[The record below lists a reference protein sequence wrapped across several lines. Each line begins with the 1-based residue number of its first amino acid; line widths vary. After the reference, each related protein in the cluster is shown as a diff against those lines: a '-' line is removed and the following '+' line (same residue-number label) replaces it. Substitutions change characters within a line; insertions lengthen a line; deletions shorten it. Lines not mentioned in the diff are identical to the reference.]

1 MTTPPNPKVF
11 VSHASED
18 KDRFVLPFAAALRGK
33 GIDAWVD
40 KWEMRPG
47 DSLVDKIFEEG
58 LKEAAAVIVVL
69 SKTSVAK
76 PWVREELNAAVVD
89 RIGRGTKLIPVVLDD
104 CEVPQ
109 ALKSL
114 LWEPVKD
121 PANFGENL
129 ARVVDSVFGHTQ
141 KPALGPVPAYV
152 NGHTAY
158 PSIQGLTSADAA
170 VLHILF
176 EHFIHDHHSY
186 IDPASLNTTAS
197 AHDVDPSVVQ
207 DSLEVLANQH
217 YAEILHHLGNG
228 PYPSR
233 ITAFGVSQVLGSKE
247 GALVRQV
254 GLAIQNDNLLS
265 GADIAESTGLERALV
280 EHAIKKLEGGGHL
293 KAARGLG
300 GETLIYNVN
309 ATLKRLLGA

>member
-1 MTTPPNPKVF
+1 MSISTPPKVF

-40 KWEMRPG
+40 RWEMLPG

-58 LKEAAAVIVVL
+58 LKEAAAVIIVL
-69 SKTSVAK
+69 SKISVVK

-114 LWEPVKD
+114 VWEPVKD
-121 PANFGENL
+121 PANFNESL
-129 ARVVDSVFGHTQ
+129 ARVVDSVFGHTR

-152 NGHTAY
+152 NEHPAY
-158 PSIQGLTSADAA
+158 PSIRGLTSADAA
-170 VLHILF
+170 VLYMLF
-176 EHFIHDHHSY
+176 EHFVRDHFGNY
-186 IDPASLNTTAS
+186 QEPGALNTLAS
-197 AHDVDPSVVQ
+197 GQGIESSVAQ
-207 DSLEVLANQH
+207 ESLEVLANQH
-217 YAEILHHLGNG
+217 LVEILRHLGPG

-233 ITAFGVSQVLGSKE
+233 ITELGVSKVLGPKE
-247 GALVRQV
+247 GALVREV
-254 GLAIQNDNLLS
+254 ALAIQNNGLHT
-265 GADIAESTGLERALV
+265 GADIAASIGLDRALV
-280 EHAIKKLEGGGHL
+280 EHAIKKLQGAGHINVS
-293 KAARGLG
+293 RGLG
-300 GETLIYNVN
+300 GETVIFQVN
-309 ATLKRLLGA
+309 ATLKRSLG